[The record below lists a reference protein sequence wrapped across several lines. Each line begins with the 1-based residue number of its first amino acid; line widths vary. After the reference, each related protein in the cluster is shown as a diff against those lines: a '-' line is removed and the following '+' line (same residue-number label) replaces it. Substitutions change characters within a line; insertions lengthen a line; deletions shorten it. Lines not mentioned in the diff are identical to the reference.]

1 MDETSG
7 SGSLSPLSNYRLGK
21 TLGFGAFG
29 KVKVALHILTGI
41 KVAIKLLER
50 QSINDSDGERVKRE
64 IKIMRL
70 LSHPHI
76 VRLFEV
82 IETQSTIYLVM
93 EYMNSGELFDY
104 ITENRRLEENLARHF
119 FQQIISGVE
128 SCHLHMV
135 VHRDLKPENLLL
147 DSKGNVKIADFG
159 FANVMRDGHLLKT
172 SCGSPN
178 YASPEVISG
187 NLYAGPEVDVWSCG
201 VILYALLS
209 GGLPFDDE
217 IMTVLFA
224 KIKGGIFTC
233 PNYFSL
239 GARDLITRML
249 ITDPVNRISIPE
261 IYKHP
266 WFKINLPRYIGDH
279 SINTS
284 WSARK
289 VDVQVLE
296 EMDIL
301 GFNVQEVIASLNN
314 MWQNQATITYSIL
327 LHRRLNNHSCHEDDL
342 LGSLPQEGTN
352 RRDIY
357 VRPVFPIQGKWAL
370 GFKSCSSPHETMRC
384 VLTVFKRLNV
394 QWKKIGPYNVKCLW
408 KPAVERNS
416 LPTSMNRI
424 TLSEDTNCVN
434 APLKSS
440 NNDTFSLCDAVKF
453 EIQLY
458 KGSAEFYLLD
468 WQRVY
473 GAPFLFI
480 EVCAAFHA
488 CVIA

>member
-29 KVKVALHILTGI
+29 KVKVAQHILTGI
-41 KVAIKLLER
+41 KVAIKILVR
-50 QSINDSDGERVKRE
+50 QSINDSDGERLKRE
-64 IKIMRL
+64 IKIMRV

-76 VRLFEV
+76 VKLYEV
-82 IETQSTIYLVM
+82 IETRSTIYVIM

-104 ITENRRLEENLARHF
+104 ITENHRLGENEARHF

-128 SCHLHMV
+128 SCHLHKV

-147 DSKGNVKIADFG
+147 DSKGNVKVADFG
-159 FANVMRDGHLLKT
+159 LANVMRDGHFLKT

-187 NLYAGPEVDVWSCG
+187 HLYAGPEVDVWSCG

-217 IMTVLFA
+217 IMTVLLA
-224 KIKGGIFTC
+224 KIKSGIFTF
-233 PNYFSL
+233 PNYFSF

-249 ITDPVNRISIPE
+249 IVDPVNRITIPE
-261 IYKHP
+261 IYKHS
-266 WFKINLPRYIGDH
+266 WFQVNLPRYIADP
-279 SINTS
+279 SVNAS
-284 WSARK
+284 WSAKK
-289 VDVQVLE
+289 VDAQVLE
-296 EMDIL
+296 EMNIM
-301 GFNVQEVIASLNN
+301 GFNVQEVIGSMNN
-314 MWQNQATITYSIL
+314 LLHNQATVSYSIL
-327 LHRRLNNHSCHEDDL
+327 LHRRLNNHNCHRDNL
-342 LGSLPQEGTN
+342 LESLPSKGMD

-357 VRPVFPIQGKWAL
+357 VRPNFPVQGKWAL
-370 GFKSCSSPHETMRC
+370 GFKSCSSPHETMRD
-384 VLTVFKRLNV
+384 VLTVFKRLNI

-408 KPAVERNS
+408 KPAVQSYS
-416 LPTSMNRI
+416 LPMHMNKI
-424 TLSEDTNCVN
+424 TLGEDSNCVN
-434 APLKSS
+434 APLKCS
-440 NNDTFSLCDAVKF
+440 NNETFGLCDDVKF

-458 KGSAEFYLLD
+458 KGSAEYYLLD

-480 EVCAAFHA
+480 EICAAFRA